1 MRTRATTFFVFLLC
15 LTQAFFAVAP
25 GAVICIPLPPCD
37 AHAAL
42 ADDHHDC
49 DHPHGPVSPGV
60 HAHDDCACHLHVPLP
75 DNYQLLAKRLLS
87 IGVELP
93 LFAIP
98 VPAPL
103 QPLPAPP
110 TLIPPEPPDERPPHQ
125 ADALRA
131 TRLLI

>member
-1 MRTRATTFFVFLLC
+1 MRTRAAIFFVLLMC
-15 LTQAFFAVAP
+15 LTQALFAVAP

-37 AHAAL
+37 AHAAH

-49 DHPHGPVSPGV
+49 DHTHGPAAPGS
-60 HAHDDCACHLHVPLP
+60 HIHDDCACHLHVPLP
-75 DNYQLLAKRLLS
+75 DNDQLLSRRLLTL
-87 IGVELP
+87 GAELP
-93 LFAIP
+93 VFTLP

-110 TLIPPEPPDERPPHQ
+110 TLLPPEPPDARPPDQ